1 MQILIPEGFYALE
14 RAVLLLAQQLNKELW
29 DPAKLTSAEVS
40 AYQGLGDTVHYQELR
55 KLLLGKEGA
64 VNEPRH
70 GIEERLKAYEHA
82 QRRLRE
88 ALHSRKV
95 RSYLQISQTGECL
108 EQPSRNWA
116 QETAVN
122 WFADGRAFIIS
133 GRTDRMAFGPYV
145 PGASDEVNFI
155 EQPGGW
161 WASILIEKES
171 FDALVTNLGALPSK
185 EGGEAAGSQEFA
197 STKKS
202 GKRRG
207 PPKRYDWEDAML
219 FCVEELNTRGDFDV
233 PANQCEGWQSQN
245 DLIRKLQEYMASP
258 RGGGREPS
266 DSVAKAYVA
275 RWVDEWRLANN
286 STD

>member
-29 DPAKLTSAEVS
+29 DPGKLTSAEVS
-40 AYQGLGDTVHYQELR
+40 AYEGLGDTVHYQELR
-55 KLLLGKEGA
+55 KLLLGKKGA
-64 VNEPRH
+64 ANEPQH
-70 GIEERLKAYEHA
+70 GVEERLKTYEHA

-88 ALHSRKV
+88 ALHSCKV

-122 WFADGRAFIIS
+122 WFGDGRAFIIS

-161 WASILIEKES
+161 WATILIEKDS

-185 EGGEAAGSQEFA
+185 EGGEAARYSP
-197 STKKS
+197 KKS
-202 GKRRG
+202 RRRRG
-207 PPKRYDWEDAML
+207 PPKQYDWEDARL
-219 FCVEELNTRGDFDV
+219 FCFQELDTLRDFDI

-245 DLIRKLQEYMASP
+245 DLVRKLQEYMASP
-258 RGGGREPS
+258 RDGGREPS

-275 RWVDEWRLANN
+275 RWVDEWRSANN